1 MKRDYLFVGTGAA
14 LGAATLAASAPR
26 LFLMGAALLAAAVGV
41 VWASRCRHR
50 DGLGLLQATT
60 DRDGRFRIDDRV
72 CHDRAALPLPSVVSS
87 DAFTFAV
94 EPVSGRL

>member
-1 MKRDYLFVGTGAA
+1 MLLMSNELI
-14 LGAATLAASAPR
+14 LGPTAEAHITIRGVPAPVILYR
-26 LFLMGAALLAAAVGV
+26 
-41 VWASRCRHR
+41 SKE
-50 DGLGLLQATT
+50 GLGV
-60 DRDGRFRIDDRV
+60 RVPDGRFRIDDRV